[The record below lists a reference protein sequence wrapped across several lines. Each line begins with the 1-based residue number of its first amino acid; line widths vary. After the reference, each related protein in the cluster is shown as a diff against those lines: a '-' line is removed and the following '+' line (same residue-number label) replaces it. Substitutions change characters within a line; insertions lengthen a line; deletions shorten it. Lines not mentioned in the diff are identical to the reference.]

1 MFLFLSISTLLK
13 AGILNSD
20 ALVVVTPEHHEEL
33 EDESLYDSEN
43 IFAIQHIY
51 RLIESFFSSP

>member
-1 MFLFLSISTLLK
+1 LLK

-51 RLIESFFSSP
+51 RLIDSFFFLPLINY